1 MKVREATGETE
12 GMIDMNVMIDVMT
25 GEAEEIEEVVETE
38 GVVVAETEEINLRI
52 SRCADLRIGRL
63 ASVHIIKLN

>member
-1 MKVREATGETE
+1 MARVKVQEATGETE
-12 GMIDMNVMIDVMT
+12 GMIDMNVMIDVTT

-52 SRCADLRIGRL
+52 SQCADLPAGRF
-63 ASVHIIKLN
+63 AN